1 MAADGPRSP
10 LTAGAVYIDLTDHL
24 RCPADHVE
32 QFLVLL
38 PGEVS
43 DRRILSGDLGC
54 PACGRVVHL
63 VEGVVDFGGGAA
75 SDGATALSAEA
86 VAAFLGLSG
95 PGGYV
100 ALVGGITSVAA
111 DLAELLPGVRLALI
125 NPPAG
130 TTDTSAA
137 SVLRAARLPLKSG
150 SMRGIALGLDAA
162 GPHWVAEAVRAV
174 LPGLRV
180 VVEGGEPPEADLE
193 VLARAG
199 RCWVGKKQGAGAR
212 GRST

>member
-1 MAADGPRSP
+1 MASDGAR
-10 LTAGAVYIDLTDHL
+10 TIIAVYIELTDHL

-54 PACGRVVHL
+54 PVCGRVVPL
-63 VEGVVDFGGGAA
+63 IEGVVDFGGGVA
-75 SDGATALSAEA
+75 SDGATALTAEA
-86 VAAFLGLSG
+86 LAAFLGLSG
-95 PGGYV
+95 PGGFV
-100 ALVGGITSVAA
+100 ALVGGITSLAA

-125 NPPAG
+125 NPPPG
-130 TTDTSAA
+130 TPDSSA

-150 SMRGIALGLDAA
+150 SMRGVAVGLDAA
-162 GPHWVAEAVRAV
+162 EPNWVAEAVRAV

-180 VVEGGEPPEADLE
+180 VVEGGEAPETGVE
-193 VLARAG
+193 VLARAE
-199 RCWVGKKQGAGAR
+199 RCWVGKKQSAGGR
-212 GRST
+212 RRST